1 MFISNGLITG
11 MWIENEV
18 ERCNNLENLEF
29 RIFTITIE
37 DFFMA
42 IC

>member
-18 ERCNNLENLEF
+18 ERYNNLENLEF
-29 RIFTITIE
+29 RIFTIPIE